1 MKILF
6 FGDIYGKFGRI
17 GLKEILPKLLEK
29 FQPDF
34 VLANAEN
41 LAHGRGPT
49 ERQLAEL
56 AAAGIDGFTSGNHIF
71 DAVGYEELF
80 AKKAFPLTRPAN
92 YPDGVPGH
100 GFFVLEKLAPAKA
113 GVQEKLFVGNLM
125 GRIFMGDPLDNPFF
139 AAEKL
144 IAEAKKLKIKN
155 IFLDFHAEATSEKSM
170 LGHFLD
176 GKVSAIVGTHTHVQT
191 ADERILPNG
200 TAFISDAGFCGVLNS
215 AIGAKPEAALK
226 RFLTQLP
233 AKLEMAEGRPIVVS
247 GVLVE
252 TNANGKAL
260 KIERIY
266 ELVE

>member
-6 FGDIYGKFGRI
+6 FGDIYGKNGRI
-17 GLKEILPKLLEK
+17 GLHEVLPQLLKK
-29 FQPDF
+29 FRPDF

-49 ERQLAEL
+49 EKQLAEL
-56 AAAGIDGFTSGNHIF
+56 ADVGVDGFTSGNHIF
-71 DAVGYEELF
+71 DAAGFEELF
-80 AKKAFPLTRPAN
+80 ARDSFLLARPAN
-92 YPDGVPGH
+92 YPDGVPGR
-100 GFFVLEKLAPAKA
+100 GFFVLKKGA
-113 GVQEKLFVGNLM
+113 QKLFVGNLM

-139 AAEKL
+139 VAEKL
-144 IAEAKKLKIKN
+144 IAETRKLKIKN
-155 IFLDFHAEATSEKSM
+155 IFFDFHAEATSEKSM

-176 GKVSAIVGTHTHVQT
+176 GKISALVGTHTHVQT
-191 ADERILPNG
+191 ADERILPGG
-200 TAFISDAGFCGVLNS
+200 TAFISDAGMCGVLNS
-215 AIGAKPEAALK
+215 AIGAKPESALK

-247 GVLVE
+247 GVFVE
-252 TNANGKAL
+252 TDSDGSAK

>member
-1 MKILF
+1 MRILF

-71 DAVGYEELF
+71 DAAGYEELF
-80 AKKAFPLTRPAN
+80 AKNAFPLARPAN

-100 GFFVLEKLAPAKA
+100 GFFVLKKA
-113 GVQEKLFVGNLM
+113 DQKLFVGNLM

-247 GVLVE
+247 GVFIE
-252 TNANGKAL
+252 TDASGKAL

>member
-6 FGDIYGKFGRI
+6 FGDVYGKFGRI
-17 GLKEILPKLLEK
+17 GLREILPKLLKK
-29 FQPDF
+29 FRPDF

-49 ERQLAEL
+49 EKQISELAEI
-56 AAAGIDGFTSGNHIF
+56 GVDGFTSGNHIF
-71 DAVGYEELF
+71 DAAGFEELF
-80 AKKAFPLTRPAN
+80 EKNSFPLARPAN
-92 YPDGVPGH
+92 YPEGVPGK
-100 GFFVLEKLAPAKA
+100 GFFVLEKPALAKA
-113 GVQEKLFVGNLM
+113 GGGKKLFVGNLM

-144 IAEAKKLKIKN
+144 IAEAAKLKIKN
-155 IFLDFHAEATSEKSM
+155 IFIDFHAEATSEKSM
-170 LGHFLD
+170 FGHFLD

-200 TAFISDAGFCGVLNS
+200 TAFISDAGMCGVLNS
-215 AIGAKPEAALK
+215 AIGAKAEAALK

-233 AKLEMAEGRPIVVS
+233 AKLEMAEGRPIIIS
-247 GVLVE
+247 GVFIE
-252 TNANGKAL
+252 TDSNGKAK